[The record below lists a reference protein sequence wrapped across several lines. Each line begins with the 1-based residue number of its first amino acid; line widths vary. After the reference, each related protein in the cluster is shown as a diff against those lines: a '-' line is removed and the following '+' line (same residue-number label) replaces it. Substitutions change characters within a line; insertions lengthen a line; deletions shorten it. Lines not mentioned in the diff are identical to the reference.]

1 MRWVETWS
9 LKMSEKKKKKKKKVP
24 QANAEIWIPIS

>member
-9 LKMSEKKKKKKKKVP
+9 LQMSEKKKKKKVP

>member
-9 LKMSEKKKKKKKKVP
+9 LKMSEKKKKKKKVP